1 MSFKELLIEKLKGKV
16 NEKDLEKDKNS
27 LPSGFQKI
35 GEIIILNLKPEILC
49 YKKEIGESIIE
60 LFPKTKTICNKTGE
74 IKGEFREPQI
84 EIITG
89 DKNTEVEHFENS
101 VYFCFDV
108 RKIMFAKGNL
118 LERGRIP
125 KQVKTNEIIVDMF
138 TGIGYFSVP
147 IAKIA
152 NPKKIYAIELNPVAI
167 KYLKKTIEK
176 NKLKNIEVI
185 EGDSRV
191 ETEKLAKN
199 GIKADRII
207 MGYLPPPKEFLE
219 FAMKIAKKGTII
231 HYDDLI
237 RTEHV
242 KEDLDKTLN
251 LFNIEA
257 NKLGMH
263 AKLINPQRV
272 KSYGPKIDHYVLD
285 IKLE

>member
-1 MSFKELLIEKLKGKV
+1 MSFKELLIEKL
-16 NEKDLEKDKNS
+16 EKKLDKKKLERDKNS

-35 GEIIILNLKPEILC
+35 GEIIILNLKSEVLC
-49 YKKEIGESIIE
+49 YKKEIGEAITE

-84 EIITG
+84 EIIAG

-138 TGIGYFSVP
+138 SGIGYFSVP

-152 NPKKIYAIELNPVAI
+152 NPKKIYAIELNPTAVY
-167 KYLKKTIEK
+167 YLKKTIEK

-185 EGDSRV
+185 EGDSRI
-191 ETEKLAKN
+191 ETDKLAKN

-207 MGYLPPPKEFLE
+207 MGYLPPPKDFL
-219 FAMKIAKKGTII
+219 ANAIRLSKKGTNI

-242 KEDLDKTLN
+242 KEDLDKTLV

-257 NKLGMH
+257 EKVGMH
-263 AKLINPQRV
+263 AKLVNPQRV

-285 IKLE
+285 ILIQ